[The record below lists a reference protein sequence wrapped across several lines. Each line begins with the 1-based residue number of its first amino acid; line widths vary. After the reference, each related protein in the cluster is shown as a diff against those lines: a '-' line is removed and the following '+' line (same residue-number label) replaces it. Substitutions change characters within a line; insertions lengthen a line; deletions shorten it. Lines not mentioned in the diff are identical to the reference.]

1 MAEYENSEIES
12 VRAAMTGDRDAF
24 CGLYDLYKAR
34 LYRYAVYRLGNRED
48 AEDAVSSCVLSA
60 WKQIGKLKEPE
71 AFQAWIFRILRG
83 TCASLIKDVIK
94 TKDDL
99 PEDALENKAA
109 ENTFDSDTHLMLV
122 EALNTL
128 PEDSREMVLL
138 SIVGGL
144 KSGEIGEIFDMPQGT
159 VRSRISRSLAAMR
172 EVLEAENE

>member
-1 MAEYENSEIES
+1 M
-12 VRAAMTGDRDAF
+12 
-24 CGLYDLYKAR
+24 
-34 LYRYAVYRLGNRED
+34 
-48 AEDAVSSCVLSA
+48 
-60 WKQIGKLKEPE
+60 
-71 AFQAWIFRILRG
+71 
-83 TCASLIKDVIK
+83 IKDVIK